1 MSPPRWSGSK
11 TKSEIKRERRESFR
25 TNVFSPPPMAVPPG
39 VAQIMVCVS
48 AAGQIQQSAGG
59 VIVRNRIGRRLC
71 FAIRSFVR
79 AAVSCYG
86 GTNFGFRRACN
97 SAGCV
102 RSVQKVYFGRR
113 SRCSRAEAGRASSAS
128 LRRAG
133 LRLARLKPA
142 LLFLSLHT
150 EQTEQ
155 PFPLPDRTARIRLV
169 SKIRPRRPRRTI
181 MLSAVHPSLLRS
193 REQFKMHDF
202 TIKRG

>member
-59 VIVRNRIGRRLC
+59 VIVRNRIERRLC

-86 GTNFGFRRACN
+86 GINFGFRRVH
-97 SAGCV
+97 S
-102 RSVQKVYFGRR
+102 RR
-113 SRCSRAEAGRASSAS
+113 LRS
-128 LRRAG
+128 LR
-133 LRLARLKPA
+133 
-142 LLFLSLHT
+142 S
-150 EQTEQ
+150 E
-155 PFPLPDRTARIRLV
+155 
-169 SKIRPRRPRRTI
+169 
-181 MLSAVHPSLLRS
+181 SLLRS
-193 REQFKMHDF
+193 AQQMFLCRSPRGEFCEPSQGGASARTAEAGFAILIFAHRANRTTVPASRPHSPGPARIEDTPTPTPANNYAVSCSSQSAAEPRTIQNAQP